1 MNLKNKLFNFKF
13 FYIIIELF
21 MVKRKFKNQTLIKI
35 WKSMSKKEKL
45 ALILFIMLLIL
56 TERELDGKALRP
68 SGKG

>member
-21 MVKRKFKNQTLIKI
+21 MVKRTIKNQTLIEI

-45 ALILFIMLLIL
+45 ALILFIMFLIL
-56 TERELDGKALRP
+56 TAGELD
-68 SGKG
+68 

>member
-1 MNLKNKLFNFKF
+1 
-13 FYIIIELF
+13 

-56 TERELDGKALRP
+56 TAGELDGETLRP
-68 SGKG
+68 FGGG